1 MTAPGLVAENETVSL
16 SRAEGDSDRDVS
28 ITRDVTQAMANE
40 DTVLSP
46 RFYTTDFDIM
56 DKIDVSPVRA

>member
-1 MTAPGLVAENETVSL
+1 MTAPSMVAETDTLSL
-16 SRAEGDSDRDVS
+16 SRAEGDTQRDVS

-46 RFYTTDFDIM
+46 RFYTTDFDVM